1 MIVGS
6 GSLEAAVVDGSGSLE
21 AAAVVAVVDVP
32 ARHTGWWCYMF
43 ARNAA
48 FSNFQRDTV
57 DAMFAFGLNV
67 VMIS

>member
-1 MIVGS
+1 
-6 GSLEAAVVDGSGSLE
+6 
-21 AAAVVAVVDVP
+21 
-32 ARHTGWWCYMF
+32 MF

-57 DAMFAFGLNV
+57 DSMFAFGLNV

>member
-1 MIVGS
+1 MIV
-6 GSLEAAVVDGSGSLE
+6 GSGSLE
-21 AAAVVAVVDVP
+21 AAAVVAAVVVVAVP
-32 ARHTGWWCYMF
+32 ARHKGWWCYMF

>member
-1 MIVGS
+1 MIVI
-6 GSLEAAVVDGSGSLE
+6 VGSGSLE
-21 AAAVVAVVDVP
+21 AAAVVAVVAAVVAVVAVP
-32 ARHTGWWCYMF
+32 ARHKDWWCYMF

-67 VMIS
+67 VM

>member
-1 MIVGS
+1 MIVIVGS
-6 GSLEAAVVDGSGSLE
+6 GSLEAA
-21 AAAVVAVVDVP
+21 AVDVP

-57 DAMFAFGLNV
+57 DAMFAFGLGL
-67 VMIS
+67 VMWL

>member
-1 MIVGS
+1 MIVI
-6 GSLEAAVVDGSGSLE
+6 VGSGSLE